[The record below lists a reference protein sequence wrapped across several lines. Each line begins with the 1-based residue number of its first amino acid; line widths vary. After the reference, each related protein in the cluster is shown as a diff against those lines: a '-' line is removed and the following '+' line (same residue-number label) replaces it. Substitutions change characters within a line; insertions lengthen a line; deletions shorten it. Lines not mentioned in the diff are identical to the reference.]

1 MPCLNA
7 LILPVLPLLQILA
20 VLGTILVASG
30 LSGRQS
36 AEQDTLLQ
44 MNEMYR
50 LRQQAA
56 RQSLFGG
63 WSTVT
68 PAQFDGRCRCTGYK
82 TYNPDQRVVC
92 ACTGAP
98 GGDNKDL
105 WRKGPWKILTG
116 CMFSSGLSESST
128 KILMLLH
135 LASQLWLS
143 ISVGILHVDF
153 CVCVLTILPPPLESP
168 IAFFCFF
175 SFLGVSSDTVVVDRS
190 DDNPKDHGKYLT
202 IQVCLRK
209 CD

>member
-1 MPCLNA
+1 M
-7 LILPVLPLLQILA
+7 QILA

-116 CMFSSGLSESST
+116 CMFSSVLSA
-128 KILMLLH
+128 ILRLDTDATSPCLSAMAAVFF
-135 LASQLWLS
+135 LAS
-143 ISVGILHVDF
+143 LHADL
-153 CVCVLTILPPPLESP
+153 CVCVLTNPPLLLNPPSH
-168 IAFFCFF
+168 F
-175 SFLGVSSDTVVVDRS
+175 SASYF
-190 DDNPKDHGKYLT
+190 
-202 IQVCLRK
+202 
-209 CD
+209 

>member
-1 MPCLNA
+1 M
-7 LILPVLPLLQILA
+7 QILA

-116 CMFSSGLSESST
+116 CMFSFILDL
-128 KILMLLH
+128 ILMLLH

-143 ISVGILHVDF
+143 ISVGILHADF
-153 CVCVLTILPPPLESP
+153 CVCVLTILPLLLNPPSHFSVPSP
-168 IAFFCFF
+168 
-175 SFLGVSSDTVVVDRS
+175 SSEFYQT
-190 DDNPKDHGKYLT
+190 L
-202 IQVCLRK
+202 
-209 CD
+209 

>member
-1 MPCLNA
+1 M
-7 LILPVLPLLQILA
+7 QILA

-36 AEQDTLLQ
+36 AEQNTLLQ

-116 CMFSSGLSESST
+116 CMFSSVLSAVLRLDTDANSPC
-128 KILMLLH
+128 
-135 LASQLWLS
+135 LS
-143 ISVGILHVDF
+143 AMAVDF
-153 CVCVLTILPPPLESP
+153 CRNFACGLLCVCADYSPPPLESP
-168 IAFFCFF
+168 IAFLCA
-175 SFLGVSSDTVVVDRS
+175 SFRNLPPILSDTVVVDRS

-209 CD
+209 

>member
-1 MPCLNA
+1 M
-7 LILPVLPLLQILA
+7 QILA

-116 CMFSSGLSESST
+116 CMFSSVLSA
-128 KILMLLH
+128 ILRLDTDATSPCLSAMAAVFF
-135 LASQLWLS
+135 LA
-143 ISVGILHVDF
+143 ILHADL
-153 CVCVLTILPPPLESP
+153 CVCVLTIPPLLLNPTSH
-168 IAFFCFF
+168 F
-175 SFLGVSSDTVVVDRS
+175 SASYF
-190 DDNPKDHGKYLT
+190 
-202 IQVCLRK
+202 
-209 CD
+209 